1 MGTDLIVSFLGN
13 LKVLQALYKL
23 SDISLFFVPATQ
35 LNMVSNQLAILELS
49 ILYSLVGMEKMEQLI
64 QSSLRNQEEEDFG
77 MLSNLIKKL
86 GGRVFGGVDD
96 SVYQGTAVWEK
107 TLFILSKIDLLQPS
121 EDAMRHIYYELG
133 VLIRKSFTYLPNPVA
148 DSILT
153 LALPEKSVRET
164 HSHIKSLNEK
174 LRALSMQS
182 PFEKRVE
189 VSIQGMCNELKKTV
203 SQSWA
208 KYYSHDIT
216 EIDRILERSV
226 KRMHSSQ

>member
-1 MGTDLIVSFLGN
+1 MGYDLIESFIGN
-13 LKVLQALYKL
+13 LRVLQALYKL
-23 SDISLFFVPATQ
+23 SDISFFFVPATQ

-49 ILYSLVGMEKMEQLI
+49 LLYSLVGMEKMEQLI
-64 QSSLRNQEEEDFG
+64 QSTLRNEEEDLGMFSNWVKKFG
-77 MLSNLIKKL
+77 SRM
-86 GGRVFGGVDD
+86 FGGVDD

-133 VLIRKSFTYLPNPVA
+133 GLIRKSFTYLPNPVA
-148 DSILT
+148 DNILT

-164 HSHIKSLNEK
+164 HSHLKSLNEK
-174 LRALSMQS
+174 LRALSLQS

-208 KYYSHDIT
+208 KYYSYDIA
-216 EIDRILERSV
+216 EIDRILDRSV
-226 KRMHSSQ
+226 KRMHSL

>member
-1 MGTDLIVSFLGN
+1 MGTDLIESFLGN

-23 SDISLFFVPATQ
+23 SDISLFFIPATQ

-64 QSSLRNQEEEDFG
+64 QSSLRYQDDEDPG
-77 MLSNLIKKL
+77 MLSSLIIKL
-86 GGRVFGGVDD
+86 GARVFGGVDD
-96 SVYQGTAVWEK
+96 AVYQGTAVWEK
-107 TLFILSKIDLLQPS
+107 TLFILSKIDLLQPT

-133 VLIRKSFTYLPNPVA
+133 GLVKKSFTYLPNPVA
-148 DSILT
+148 DSVLT

-164 HSHIKSLNEK
+164 LSHIKSLNEK

-203 SQSWA
+203 AQSWT
-208 KYYSHDIT
+208 KYISYDTT